1 MTDRD
6 DATARAAAYA
16 VNAASEAERAETEA
30 LRTTDSALDA
40 EIGEFAETAA
50 LLGLAVAPVT
60 PSAALRASVLA
71 AVDADIAATAAA
83 DAAAKTATSVAASA
97 EAKPAATLTPAAT
110 VTAIRP
116 WFRRP
121 SVLIASVAAAGALLF
136 GGTAVAIGISQ
147 SPPAQVSAV
156 DQVLQAQDAQRVTA
170 AVAGGGT
177 ATWVWSAEL
186 ARSVVLVDDLPV
198 LAVGQTYQFWYIDES
213 GAAPSNTF
221 AGGTHQVAVD
231 GTMPADAQL
240 AVTVEPDGGSLV
252 PSSDPIVVIASA

>member
-1 MTDRD
+1 MNDRD

-30 LRTTDSALDA
+30 LRDTDSALDA
-40 EIGEFAETAA
+40 EIAEFAETAA

-60 PSAALRASVLA
+60 PSASLRASVLA
-71 AVDADIAATAAA
+71 AVDADIAATAATDA
-83 DAAAKTATSVAASA
+83 VAAAAISPSA
-97 EAKPAATLTPAAT
+97 EAELAAPSTPLAT

-121 SVLIASVAAAGALLF
+121 SVLIASIAAAGALLF

-156 DQVLQAQDAQRVTA
+156 DQVLQAQDAQRVSA
-170 AVAGGGT
+170 EVAGGGT
-177 ATWVWSAEL
+177 ATWVWSTSLE
-186 ARSVVLVDDLPV
+186 RSVVLVDNLPE
-198 LAVGQTYQFWYIDES
+198 LAAGQTYQFWYIDES

-221 AGGTHQVAVD
+221 SGGTHQVAVD

-240 AVTVEPDGGSLV
+240 AVTVEPDGGSQT

>member
-1 MTDRD
+1 MNDRD

-83 DAAAKTATSVAASA
+83 DAAAAAAISPSA
-97 EAKPAATLTPAAT
+97 EAELAAPSTPLAT
-110 VTAIRP
+110 VTVIRP

-121 SVLIASVAAAGALLF
+121 SVLIASMAAAGALLF

-156 DQVLQAQDAQRVTA
+156 DQVLQAQDAQRVSA
-170 AVAGGGT
+170 EVAGGGT
-177 ATWVWSAEL
+177 ATWVWSTSLE
-186 ARSVVLVDDLPV
+186 RSVVLVDNLPE
-198 LAVGQTYQFWYIDES
+198 LAAGQTYQFWYIDES

-221 AGGTHQVAVD
+221 SGGTHQVAVD

-240 AVTVEPDGGSLV
+240 AVTVEPDGGSQT